1 MSTSEITELNTL
13 IIGVYFNLHSLPTL
27 RVDERFWNYL
37 KKDLKTLCVPS
48 TFEVVNH
55 SFQSCLKKALC
66 FSSNVKVD
74 NRSFYYYVKPG
85 PHCALHKISELK
97 TLAFRATY
105 KMKVLCFPATIS
117 IYKRSFQSYIKNW
130 KKLCLPSTINI
141 RPATLLR
148 RDSNTDVFL

>member
-13 IIGVYFNLHSLPTL
+13 IIGVCFNLHSLPTL

-37 KKDLKTLCVPS
+37 KKDLNTLCFPS

-55 SFQSCLKKALC
+55 SFQS
-66 FSSNVKVD
+66 
-74 NRSFYYYVKPG
+74 YVKPG

-130 KKLCLPSTINI
+130 MKLCVPSTIKI
-141 RPATLLR
+141 RPASLLR